1 MELKDF
7 ISYHVEAV
15 SPDDSL
21 KQAAVKMRDL
31 DVGSMPVCEGN
42 RVIGMVTDRD
52 ITIRATAAGDDP
64 TNTKVGA
71 VMTPDVVYCT
81 EDDTVQEAARLM
93 QEHQIRRLLVL
104 NQERELVGIVSLGEL
119 STATGD
125 RQLAGETLERVSD
138 PAEYRQPSEPPL
150 DDDEAESQ
158 EPESSVGDSL
168 DTRVTGLF
176 KDSEE
181 AKKTVQELKDAG
193 FADRILVAMNN
204 SEAQDNFLADTQ
216 VLAAPADEIPTLP
229 ELDAGQVLV
238 LVDAADSTP
247 MALEIINRHHGI
259 TGGVRMQS

>member
-15 SPDDSL
+15 GPDSSL
-21 KQAAVKMRDL
+21 KEAAAKMREL
-31 DVGSMPVCEGN
+31 DVGSMPVCDGN
-42 RVIGMVTDRD
+42 RVIGMITDRD

-64 TNTKVGA
+64 STTTVGA
-71 VMTPDVVYCT
+71 VMTPEVVYCT
-81 EDDTVQEAARLM
+81 ENDTAEEAARLM

-104 NQERELVGIVSLGEL
+104 NQDRELVGIVSLGEL

-125 RQLAGETLERVSD
+125 RQLGGETLERVSD
-138 PAEYRQPSEPPL
+138 PTEYREAPELAL
-150 DDDEAESQ
+150 DDE
-158 EPESSVGDSL
+158 EPESSVGENL
-168 DTRVTGLF
+168 ETRVTGLF

-181 AKKTVQELKDAG
+181 AKKTVLELKDAG
-193 FADRILVAMNN
+193 FADRILVAMNDG
-204 SEAQDNFLADTQ
+204 EAQDNFLADTK

-238 LVDAADSTP
+238 LVDAAGMTP
-247 MALEIINRHHGI
+247 MAVEIINRHHGI

>member
-1 MELKDF
+1 MELKEF

-15 SPDDSL
+15 GPDDSL
-21 KQAAVKMRDL
+21 KQAAAKMRDL

-52 ITIRATAAGDDP
+52 ITIRATAAGEDP
-64 TNTKVGA
+64 TTTKVGS

-81 EDDTVQEAARLM
+81 EDDTTEEAARLM

-104 NQERELVGIVSLGEL
+104 NQDRELVGIVSLGEL

-125 RQLAGETLERVSD
+125 WQLGGETLERVSD
-138 PAEYRQPSEPPL
+138 PAEYRQAPEPAL
-150 DDDEAESQ
+150 EEE
-158 EPESSVGDSL
+158 EPETSAGKSL

-181 AKKTVQELKDAG
+181 AKKTVLELKDAG

-204 SEAQDNFLADTQ
+204 TEAQDNFLADTQ
-216 VLAAPADEIPTLP
+216 VLAAPVDEIPTLP
-229 ELDAGQVLV
+229 ELDAEQVLV
-238 LVDAADSTP
+238 LVDAAGMTP
-247 MALEIINRHHGI
+247 LAVEIINRHHGI